1 MPGQT
6 VRHEDK
12 EFTTVKE
19 GLAYILTPP
28 SRDQKEEGKQ
38 AAGSEARPTVFY
50 NPIQQFNRDLS
61 VLAIRA
67 YGEHAIA
74 SKLEKHE
81 RNSARKRGLKR
92 KRQDT
97 EEAEDKEQPK
107 PTEPAKPAQPQ
118 EWKPTFTILD
128 ALSASGLRALRYAK
142 ELPFVTRII
151 ANDLSKS
158 AIESMQLNIQHNRVG
173 NIVQPNNADACSFMY
188 SVLGPQKPD
197 SEGIYFGK
205 FDVVDLDPYGTAAP
219 FFDGAVQA
227 LYDGGML
234 CVTCTDAGV
243 FAAIG
248 YPEKTFALYGGVS
261 LKGAHS
267 HEAGLRLILHA
278 VAMSASKYGLAM
290 EPLLSL
296 SIDFYARLFIRIH
309 KSPAEVKFT
318 AGNTML
324 VYNCDAGCGAW
335 TTQRLGQSRRRE
347 GKNGTPFYSYSPSLG
362 PAASPTCNH
371 CGFKTHLAGP
381 MWAGPLHNP
390 HFIQRILNLL
400 PGADKETYPTI
411 PRIEGMLTTALEEDL
426 DISSDSTDAAPE
438 PGTDTSSSVLIPRV
452 DPAKTEPYPFFF
464 LTSSISRA
472 LHCTTLPEDM
482 LRGALLKLG
491 YRSSRSHTKPGSVRT
506 DAPWEVIWEIMREWI
521 RQKSPVKEERLKEG
535 TAAAG
540 LMRRRRSSIS
550 GSQDSAAGPDD
561 ATKSALRALK
571 RDLLS
576 AVESGRD
583 IGDLTTKIEA
593 ALYRSGVKAS
603 GATDTA
609 AEDATPS
616 ADKGPRATNGKA
628 TVPDPSTL
636 EVVFDAAL
644 GRRAMEAHRKKRL
657 VRYQANPR
665 PNWGPQTRAP
675 IGN

>member
-1 MPGQT
+1 
-6 VRHEDK
+6 
-12 EFTTVKE
+12 VKE

-28 SRDQKEEGKQ
+28 SRDQKEDGKQ
-38 AAGSEARPTVFY
+38 TAGGEARQTVFY

-67 YGEHAIA
+67 YGEHAMA

-81 RNSARKRGLKR
+81 RNTARKRGQKR

-97 EEAEDKEQPK
+97 EEAEEKEEPK
-107 PTEPAKPAQPQ
+107 PAEPAKAAQPQ
-118 EWKPTFTILD
+118 EWKPTFAVLD

-158 AIESMQLNIQHNRVG
+158 AIESMKLNIQHNGVG
-173 NIVQPNNADACSFMY
+173 DIVLPNNADACSYMY

-197 SEGIYFGK
+197 SEGQYFGK

-227 LYDGGML
+227 LSDGGML

-278 VAMSASKYGLAM
+278 VAMSASKYGLAI

-309 KSPAEVKFT
+309 KSAAEVKFT

-324 VYNCDAGCGAW
+324 VYNCDAGCGAFK
-335 TTQRLGQSRRRE
+335 TQPLGQTRRRE
-347 GKNGTPFYSYSPSLG
+347 GKNYIPYYYYSPSLG
-362 PAASPTCNH
+362 PTASPTCSH

-400 PGADKETYPTI
+400 PGADKATYPTI

-426 DISSDSTDAAPE
+426 DISSESGDTAPE
-438 PGTDTSSSVLIPRV
+438 PETNTTSSVLIPRV
-452 DPAKTEPYPFFF
+452 DPAKREPHPFFF

-472 LHCTTLPEDM
+472 LHCQTLPEDM

-506 DAPWEVIWEIMREWI
+506 DAPWEVIWEIMREWV
-521 RQKSPVKEERLKEG
+521 RQKAPVKEERLKEG

-540 LMRRRRSSIS
+540 LMRRRRLSIS
-550 GSQDSAAGPDD
+550 GSQDSVSGPDS
-561 ATKSALRALK
+561 AERFALRTLK

-583 IGDLTTKIEA
+583 ITDLTTKIEA
-593 ALYRSGVKAS
+593 ALYRSGAKTS
-603 GATDTA
+603 GAIDTTTA
-609 AEDATPS
+609 SEDTTPPP
-616 ADKGPRATNGKA
+616 DKKSRERNGKPA
-628 TVPDPSTL
+628 VPDPSTL
-636 EVVFDAAL
+636 NVEFDAAL